1 MSKVEDTILAIGFEN
16 VLLFDNPSYENAF
29 VGISSDN
36 RSVYNYD
43 SMIECL
49 MEEDGMDYEEAADFI
64 SYNTIRA
71 CDYVENA
78 PIIYYPVEV

>member
-1 MSKVEDTILAIGFEN
+1 MSKVEDTILSIGFEGV
-16 VLLFDNPSYENAF
+16 VLFNNPSYEDAF

-36 RSVYNYD
+36 RAVYNYD

-49 MEEDGMDYEEAADFI
+49 MKEDGMDYEDAADFI

-71 CDYVENA
+71 CDYIDNS